1 MTAMEEAVLDEL
13 SHYKECLEKL
23 EAYSKQQ
30 PEEQNN
36 WLRGYYMGKISAYE
50 CALELFEVQK
60 KCFERRGFA
69 VDS

>member
-1 MTAMEEAVLDEL
+1 MTAMEEAILDEL

-23 EAYSKQQ
+23 EACSKQQ

-60 KCFERRGFA
+60 KCFERGCFA